1 MWKPEPIRRPHP
13 FRQPGRAGRVAL
25 AALALAAGTLAPRGG
40 PPTVEAQ
47 AATGSIAGVVRDR
60 DTGEVLAGATVVITD
75 AAGTIAPEITD
86 EHGRYRVDGLRPG
99 RYRVTVFYGDVQ
111 VERGEVIVTA
121 GRVTKVAVS
130 VKAVSSEVIT
140 ITASAPTIDPT
151 TTTTGVTLT
160 ADYTKNPPVGR
171 TFGAALGAA
180 AGTQG
185 DSLGVSFSGATS
197 AQSTY
202 VAQGINT
209 PSGAPGADVAHHT
222 EAYARLRDNPF
233 HHVALAPRSTFS
245 IDVDT
250 ASYANLRRFV
260 REATP
265 IPADAIRTEEL
276 INYFRY
282 RDPEPTGPTPFAV
295 TTELAASPWHPGFQ
309 LLRVALRTRPI
320 VKDQVLPRNLVFL
333 LDVSGSMESPE
344 KLPLLVQSMG
354 LLVDNLRPQD
364 QVAIVVY
371 AGAEGVALPTTSGAD
386 KAAIRAALANLAAG
400 GSTNGGAGIT
410 RAYALA
416 RASFLTGGVNRVIL
430 CTDGD
435 FNVGTTSEGELT
447 RLIED
452 ERKHGVYLS
461 VLGFGMG
468 NLKDSTL
475 EALARDGNGNYA
487 YIDSLAEAR
496 KVLIA
501 EGGATLVTV
510 ADDVKLQVEFN
521 PAQVAGY
528 RLIGYEDRLLA
539 DRDFADDAKDAGELG
554 AGHSVTALYELV
566 PVGAT
571 VPGPAVEPLTYQ
583 TPAAA
588 TGSRELLTINVRY
601 KRPGAKTSTLS
612 RHAVAGAPRALSDT
626 SDDFRWS
633 AAMAGLGMLLRGAP
647 DRGAVTWAE
656 VAALAK
662 GAVGPDP
669 EGYRKD
675 ALAVIAGAEALA
687 PKP

>member
-1 MWKPEPIRRPHP
+1 M
-13 FRQPGRAGRVAL
+13 
-25 AALALAAGTLAPRGG
+25 
-40 PPTVEAQ
+40 
-47 AATGSIAGVVRDR
+47 RDR
-60 DTGEVLAGATVVITD
+60 DTGEVIAGATVVVTD
-75 AAGTIAPEITD
+75 AAGASSTVISED
-86 EHGRYRVDGLRPG
+86 DGRYRVDGLRPG

-111 VERGEVIVTA
+111 VERGEVVVTA
-121 GRVTKVAVS
+121 GRATQVAVS
-130 VKAVSSEVIT
+130 VITTSYEVIT
-140 ITASAPTIDPT
+140 LVGAAPAIDPT
-151 TTTTGVTLT
+151 STTTGVTLT
-160 ADYTKNPPVGR
+160 SDYTRHIPVPGR
-171 TFGAALGAA
+171 TFEATLGAA
-180 AGTQG
+180 AGAQG
-185 DSLGVSFSGATS
+185 DGLGVAFSGSTS
-197 AQSTY
+197 VQSTY
-202 VAQGINT
+202 VVGGA
-209 PSGAPGADVAHHT
+209 APGTPPDPGHHT

-233 HHVALAPRSTFS
+233 LHVGAAPRSTFS

-260 REATP
+260 REGAA

-282 RDPEPTGPTPFAV
+282 RDREPTGTTPFAL
-295 TTELAASPWHPGFQ
+295 TTELGPSPWHPGFH
-309 LLRVALRTRPI
+309 LLRVALRSRPI
-320 VKDQVLPRNLVFL
+320 PDEEVPPRNLVFL
-333 LDVSGSMESPE
+333 LDVSGSMDDPR
-344 KLPLLVQSMG
+344 KLPLLRQAMG
-354 LLVDNLRPQD
+354 LLVEQLRPQD
-364 QVAIVVY
+364 QVSIVVY

-386 KAAIRAALANLAAG
+386 KPAIRAALAGLEAG

-416 RASFLTGGVNRVIL
+416 RAAFLAGGVNRVIL

-452 ERKHGVYLS
+452 QRKHGVYLS

-487 YIDSLAEAR
+487 YIDSLAEAK
-496 KVLIA
+496 KVLVA

-521 PAQVAGY
+521 PARIAGY

-539 DRDFADDAKDAGELG
+539 DRDFADDQKDAGELG
-554 AGHSVTALYELV
+554 AGHAVTALYELV

-571 VPGPAVEPLTYQ
+571 VPGPALEPLTYQ
-583 TPAAA
+583 TPAPAR
-588 TGSRELLTINVRY
+588 GSSDLLTISVRH
-601 KRPGAKTSTLS
+601 KRPGAKTSILS
-612 RHAVAGAPRALSDT
+612 RHAVGGTPRALADT

-633 AAMAGLGMLLRGAP
+633 AAIAGLGMLLRSAP
-647 DRGAVTWAE
+647 ERGAVTWAD

-669 EGYRKD
+669 VGYRKD
-675 ALAVIAGAEALA
+675 ALAVIAAAEALA